1 MIDETNIVEDSQ
13 WMPLKEA
20 ARLLGCSVKTIRRR
34 IKTGVWRSTIEYQGQ
49 KAIRLVSRENVLSES
64 TAVQKSFPGQ
74 LESAIAAGAFEGVH
88 HHLGDILKAH
98 LNGLAREMDIVSRRL
113 RMYLFISLGVTAI
126 LLALIIVFLLAEQGR
141 ITEKRVLDTKNALS
155 TMIVHNQEIS
165 GLRMK
170 QLSDESA
177 AALKLA
183 EETGN
188 RIEQNRQILDGITSS
203 LQAILS
209 ESAAG
214 KATRES
220 SLSEIDALQAQIT
233 LLQEEMNTLRQAS
246 GSAANLSSTP
256 EETSSEPVQEFKNP
270 PPQEEKKESGFL
282 GIF

>member
-13 WMPLKEA
+13 WMPLKDA

-34 IKTGVWRSTIEYQGQ
+34 IKTGAWLSTIEYQGQ
-49 KAIRLVSRENVLSES
+49 KAIRLVSRVDVLKET

-74 LESAIAAGAFEGVH
+74 LENAIAAGALEGVH
-88 HHLGDILKAH
+88 HHLGDLLKAH
-98 LNGLAREMDIVSRRL
+98 LTGLAREMDIVSRRL
-113 RMYLFISLGVTAI
+113 RIYLFISLGVTAI
-126 LLALIIVFLLAEQGR
+126 LLALIVVFLVSQQGR
-141 ITEKRVLDTKNALS
+141 ITENRVLDTKNVLS
-155 TMIVHNQEIS
+155 TMIVHNQETS

-188 RIEQNRQILDGITSS
+188 RIEQNRQILEGITST
-203 LQAILS
+203 LRTILS
-209 ESAAG
+209 ESDAG
-214 KATRES
+214 KTTRES
-220 SLSEIDALQAQIT
+220 SLSEISALRRQIT
-233 LLQEEMNTLRQAS
+233 LLQKEMNTLRQAS
-246 GSAANLSSTP
+246 DSTENPASTP

-270 PPQEEKKESGFL
+270 PAQEEKKESGFL